1 MSLSE
6 LLEQKHISKYRLSK
20 ESGVPQ
26 ATISDICTGKTK
38 IQKCSAETIYRIAK
52 ALSVSM
58 ESLVEPVVI
67 EADEEKNRMSFDLF
81 KSTVCHRLK
90 ALGDIEFIIAL
101 LESNQIRILFD
112 KGWYPESLYLLAML
126 DYLSRENNVPICDE
140 YDDIRC
146 HKLHRMI
153 FPTDV
158 LLLSKLSHSD
168 EPKQE
173 AIRKS
178 IPEFLQ
184 YNIVEGNIRDVI

>member
-26 ATISDICTGKTK
+26 ATISDIYTGKTK

-101 LESNQIRILFD
+101 LESNQIRCHQLI
-112 KGWYPESLYLLAML
+112 YLA
-126 DYLSRENNVPICDE
+126 DFR
-140 YDDIRC
+140 
-146 HKLHRMI
+146 
-153 FPTDV
+153 
-158 LLLSKLSHSD
+158 
-168 EPKQE
+168 
-173 AIRKS
+173 
-178 IPEFLQ
+178 
-184 YNIVEGNIRDVI
+184 